1 MGDGV
6 SERGLAGLAVESKPF
21 ANNFPG
27 GHARIQGRVGV
38 LEDHLH
44 ARGKASMILGAIA
57 LG

>member
-6 SERGLAGLAVESKPF
+6 AERGLAGLAVKSKPL

-27 GHARIQGRVGV
+27 GHTGVQGRVGV
-38 LEDHLH
+38 LKDHLH